1 MKLAVMLYGRR
12 VAPRFGYSQRALI
25 VEIDDHRQ
33 VHRKALGMNS
43 YHPEQIP
50 KVLRDEGVDLV
61 IAGGINRQFQD
72 LFREHGI
79 AVIWGI
85 IGDVDDVLAAYRAG
99 QLVVGMEGCPHP
111 RGAGLCRQRQRR
123 RR

>member
-12 VAPRFGYSQRALI
+12 VSPRFGYSQRALI
-25 VEIDDHRQ
+25 VDIDDHRE
-33 VHRKALGMNS
+33 VHRKTLGMKS

-50 KVLRDEGVDLV
+50 EVLRGEGVDLV
-61 IAGGINRQFQD
+61 IAGGIHRQFQD
-72 LFREHGI
+72 LFQEHGI

-99 QLVVGMEGCPHP
+99 QLVVGRGGCPHP
-111 RGAGLCRQRQRR
+111 RRAGRCLQRQTRR
-123 RR
+123 R

>member
-12 VAPRFGYSQRALI
+12 VSPRFGYSQRALI
-25 VEIDDHRQ
+25 VEIDDHQ
-33 VHRKALGMNS
+33 EIHRRNVVVKS

-50 KVLRDEGVDLV
+50 EVLRNEGVDLV

-72 LFREHGI
+72 LFQDHGI

-85 IGDVDDVLAAYRAG
+85 IGDVDDVLAAYQAG
-99 QLVVGMEGCPHP
+99 QLVVGMGGCPHP
-111 RGAGLCRQRQRR
+111 RRAGRSLQQHMRR
-123 RR
+123 R